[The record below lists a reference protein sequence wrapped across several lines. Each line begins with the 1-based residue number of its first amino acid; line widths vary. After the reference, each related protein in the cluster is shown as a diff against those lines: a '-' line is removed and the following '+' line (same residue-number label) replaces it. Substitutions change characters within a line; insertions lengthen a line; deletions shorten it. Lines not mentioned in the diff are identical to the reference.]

1 MLRIFTILT
10 AVSAISWALVADGM
24 GSELLEYAK
33 TQAAFGLK
41 SCDAKFPGGVRETA
55 VERAKCQIEALGIM
69 RMVTSPVGLP
79 LLEQYFKVRM
89 FVAEQ
94 IQAGKMTFEQG
105 NKIITEKRG
114 QVIAEENRILREQRQ
129 ARRPMQRAQQSVQ
142 PAYQPPVQQPP
153 IIVQQPIIIDPGPVT
168 CIHITPMVTTCD

>member
-1 MLRIFTILT
+1 LGICYAT
-10 AVSAISWALVADGM
+10 ALEKGRANVARPGSW
-24 GSELLEYAK
+24 
-33 TQAAFGLK
+33 
-41 SCDAKFPGGVRETA
+41 ETA

-129 ARRPMQRAQQSVQ
+129 AIYGRSGSRVLS
-142 PAYQPPVQQPP
+142 
-153 IIVQQPIIIDPGPVT
+153 
-168 CIHITPMVTTCD
+168 